1 METTFRLA
9 RFAGTHLRVPIR
21 TALLPLLSLLLIAAL
36 LLAVGIGAVAV
47 PPGTVVAIL
56 LDRLGITLDIAI
68 TQQQQAILWVIRL
81 PRVLMGGLVG
91 AGLAT
96 AGALLQGV
104 FRNPLADPGLIGVSS
119 GAALGAVAVIVIG
132 FAPLGIFTLPVVA
145 FIGGTCTTLL
155 VYHLSQR
162 NGHTDIASMLLIGL
176 ALNALAGAGTGLLTY
191 LADEPQL
198 RSIVFWTMGGLNGVL
213 WEMTLGA
220 APCIV
225 LALLLAPLLSRP
237 LNLFALGEAE
247 ARHLG
252 VEVEQVKRRA
262 VLLAALATGAAVA
275 VAGPIGFVGLIVPHI
290 IRLVAGPDHRLLLPA
305 CALMGA
311 TLLMLADLLARTIA
325 APAEVPV
332 GLITAFAGGP
342 FFLALILR
350 ARRQYGWS

>member
-56 LDRLGITLDIAI
+56 LDRLGITLDVAV

-119 GAALGAVAVIVIG
+119 GAALGAVAVIVMG

-162 NGHTDIASMLLIGL
+162 NGRTDIASMLLIGL

-220 APCIV
+220 APWIV
-225 LALLLAPLLSRP
+225 LALLLAPMLSRP

>member
-56 LDRLGITLDIAI
+56 LDRLGITLDVAV

-119 GAALGAVAVIVIG
+119 GAALGAVAVIVMG

-162 NGHTDIASMLLIGL
+162 NGRTDIASMLLIGL

-220 APCIV
+220 APCIA
-225 LALLLAPLLSRP
+225 LALLLAPMLSRP

>member
-56 LDRLGITLDIAI
+56 LDRLGITLDVAV

-119 GAALGAVAVIVIG
+119 GAALGAVAVIVMG

-162 NGHTDIASMLLIGL
+162 NGRTDIASMLLIGL

-220 APCIV
+220 APCIA
-225 LALLLAPLLSRP
+225 LALLLAPMLSRP

-247 ARHLG
+247 AQHLG

>member
-47 PPGTVVAIL
+47 PPRTVVAIL
-56 LDRLGITLDIAI
+56 LDRLGITLDVAV

-91 AGLAT
+91 AGLAV

-162 NGHTDIASMLLIGL
+162 NGRTDIASMLLIGL

-220 APCIV
+220 APCIL

-275 VAGPIGFVGLIVPHI
+275 TAGPIGFVGLIVPHI

-305 CALMGA
+305 CALTGA

>member
-1 METTFRLA
+1 METTFRLV

-21 TALLPLLSLLLIAAL
+21 AILLPLLSLLLITAL
-36 LLAVGIGAVAV
+36 LLAVGIGAVTV
-47 PPGTVVAIL
+47 PPRTVVAIL
-56 LDRLGITLDIAI
+56 LDRLGITLDVVV

-91 AGLAT
+91 AGLAV

-145 FIGGTCTTLL
+145 FIGGTGTTLL

-162 NGHTDIASMLLIGL
+162 NGRTDIASMLLIGL

-191 LADEPQL
+191 LANEPQL

-220 APCIV
+220 APCIL
-225 LALLLAPLLSRP
+225 LALLLAPMLSRP

-290 IRLVAGPDHRLLLPA
+290 IRLIAGPDHRLLLPA

-311 TLLMLADLLARTIA
+311 TLLILADLLARTVA